1 MMAAGG
7 CDKSRKGGS
16 KGGGGG
22 RGGHYLIAY
31 LKNDYGTK
39 LHELRH
45 ARCVRVKGFLPACCS
60 LLTCSRRGST
70 PVPRPCASD
79 ADPDPSSLSPPG
91 STWTTRI
98 DWRWRRH
105 GAPSRRSSGRT

>member
-7 CDKSRKGGS
+7 CDKGRKGGS
-16 KGGGGG
+16 KGGGVG

-45 ARCVRVKGFLPACCS
+45 ARCVL
-60 LLTCSRRGST
+60 
-70 PVPRPCASD
+70 
-79 ADPDPSSLSPPG
+79 
-91 STWTTRI
+91 
-98 DWRWRRH
+98 
-105 GAPSRRSSGRT
+105 